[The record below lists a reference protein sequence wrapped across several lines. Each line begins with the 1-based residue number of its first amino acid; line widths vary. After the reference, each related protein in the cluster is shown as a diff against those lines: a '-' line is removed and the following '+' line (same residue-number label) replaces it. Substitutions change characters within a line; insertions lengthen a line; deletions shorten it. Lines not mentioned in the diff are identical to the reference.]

1 MVIPFT
7 QRFFKFMHAH
17 AEYESLP
24 EGAKRRQSLIKLEST
39 VTELM
44 DSAEDP
50 VMAMA
55 RRLSAKGRF
64 KSAVNTVIASNR
76 MKSSL
81 SKKSD

>member
-24 EGAKRRQSLIKLEST
+24 EGTKRRQSLIKLEST
-39 VTELM
+39 VTDLM
-44 DSAEDP
+44 ESAEHP
-50 VMAMA
+50 VTVIA

-81 SKKSD
+81 GNKSD